1 DVVNGG
7 GLAVGEDRL
16 QAGVQAIGHFIDRAA
31 GGGPD
36 QGDDALADHSA
47 VEHHVAL
54 TLGLHAAGHQGR
66 LGGVEAGNGAA
77 GHGDEHEAP
86 DRLAGGLHV
95 IEVGPQLGDLVGGV
109 GHDAKTH
116 THGHDD
122 EADAEDG
129 VDLADDLV
137 DGQEGGDGVV
147 GQDEPQP
154 ERAHDV
160 LQAGAKVDAAHH
172 RAGSAV
178 TALGQHAGEI
188 VVDAAGKDGAEGDPQ
203 EHHRPPQRALHG
215 AEDGAQ
221 ACNVQQ
227 LDQEQFP
234 LRHHDVV
241 DTVVDADRG
250 RFPVIRPE
258 GVVDHFTI
266 GEVANNKESQADQK
280 TNHKITS
287 SKYFSRPVYRLPLSG
302 RPPLF

>member
-1 DVVNGG
+1 M
-7 GLAVGEDRL
+7 
-16 QAGVQAIGHFIDRAA
+16 
-31 GGGPD
+31 
-36 QGDDALADHSA
+36 
-47 VEHHVAL
+47 
-54 TLGLHAAGHQGR
+54 
-66 LGGVEAGNGAA
+66 
-77 GHGDEHEAP
+77 
-86 DRLAGGLHV
+86 
-95 IEVGPQLGDLVGGV
+95 GPQLGDLVGGV
-109 GHDAKTH
+109 GHDAKAH

-137 DGQEGGDGVV
+137 DGQEGGDEVV
-147 GQDEPQP
+147 GQDDPQP
-154 ERAHDV
+154 ELGVGDDAAEAAVLEQGDDQAGGADRKDGAHHDQQHDAEHAHDV
-160 LQAGAKVDAAHH
+160 LHPVAEVDAAHLRDG
-172 RAGSAV
+172 RAV
-178 TALGQHAGEI
+178 IPLRQHAGEI
-188 VVDAAGKDGAEGDPQ
+188 VVDAAGEDGAEGDPQ

-287 SKYFSRPVYRLPLSG
+287 SKYFSRPGYRLPLSG